1 MNIIKLIF
9 LSATLAIFGCSK
21 CENTESNLPVAGE
34 AFEAGK
40 VAEPIFSKLK
50 NTVWVPVFIE
60 GQTSDIQTPKDGAK
74 FRAFVCFDEN
84 CRANGN
90 AGVNLFGGN
99 PSITKSGNF
108 NAGGFFSTRMAGP
121 DGNYER
127 LFLNAF
133 TADFIRVSPDKLE
146 LFKDGKKLAEFK
158 RASAADI
165 LSKR

>member
-1 MNIIKLIF
+1 MNILKLFF
-9 LSATLAIFGCSK
+9 LSAVLVIVGCSK
-21 CENTESNLPVAGE
+21 GEYTCPCLPVEGE
-34 AFEAGK
+34 PFESGK

-50 NTVWVPVFIE
+50 NTVWIPVFIE
-60 GQTSDIQTPKDGAK
+60 GQTSDIRTPKEGEK
-74 FRAFVCFDEN
+74 FRAFVRFDEN
-84 CRANGN
+84 CRASGN

-108 NAGGFFSTRMAGP
+108 YAGGFFSTRMAGP

-133 TADFIRVSPDKLE
+133 DADFIRVSPEKLE
-146 LFKDGKKLAEFK
+146 LFKNGKKLAEFK
-158 RASAADI
+158 RASTDDI